1 MTKMPILL
9 SGHSMTP
16 AGVLRPQSMSLNM
29 RTDGLSSASIV
40 LDEGNPD
47 VSIGAWVQIWA
58 PNGEMCVMYVKN
70 RKKDYITGLIT
81 LSLEHTFGLLQAM
94 VVFGEVTAATMS
106 GTQGA
111 TTCTVFQAITYLLN
125 QQTEALWTMDISDC
139 DFSDAQGWKFT
150 NSDIYGDLNSLTD
163 AIMDCQWEFDQ
174 SVFPW
179 KLKLKAW
186 PVSSTMEMRRNR
198 NLESLKVTQDRSGMY
213 TRVYP
218 TGKNNL
224 HIDAANSGVSYLD
237 RNTATY
243 GVVAQ
248 VITDSTI
255 ATAELL
261 KAWALKQLKKNAEPK
276 YTVSITGYDLSES
289 TGETMDHLVTG
300 RLCRIPLPEYSTTVT
315 ERLTELSWK
324 DCIKQPDAVTCT
336 LANELK
342 TITGVLN
349 EQARGGGGGGKKA
362 NTEHDCELQENEEWV
377 EEFENTDLWIN
388 QDSIWA
394 VCGAYEVT
402 TWVDEHGVT
411 HKKLK
416 MIDGTALTIERN
428 HTEYG
433 IYDEG
438 SLDAGII
445 IDKINTDGS
454 TSLTI
459 TADRINIDGVV
470 TALASKNIGCANL
483 DVQND
488 IDCSRNISADGY
500 IYAGSYVWA
509 DSVRVGQS
517 STGATW
523 QSVQISQVSAGT
535 AHYFMYG
542 SSSGDVDGVNYGRL
556 ITSLSNPTIYYL
568 GR

>member
-1 MTKMPILL
+1 
-9 SGHSMTP
+9 
-16 AGVLRPQSMSLNM
+16 
-29 RTDGLSSASIV
+29 
-40 LDEGNPD
+40 
-47 VSIGAWVQIWA
+47 
-58 PNGEMCVMYVKN
+58 
-70 RKKDYITGLIT
+70 
-81 LSLEHTFGLLQAM
+81 
-94 VVFGEVTAATMS
+94 
-106 GTQGA
+106 
-111 TTCTVFQAITYLLN
+111 
-125 QQTEALWTMDISDC
+125 
-139 DFSDAQGWKFT
+139 
-150 NSDIYGDLNSLTD
+150 
-163 AIMDCQWEFDQ
+163 
-174 SVFPW
+174 
-179 KLKLKAW
+179 
-186 PVSSTMEMRRNR
+186 
-198 NLESLKVTQDRSGMY
+198 
-213 TRVYP
+213 
-218 TGKNNL
+218 
-224 HIDAANSGVSYLD
+224 
-237 RNTATY
+237 
-243 GVVAQ
+243 
-248 VITDSTI
+248 
-255 ATAELL
+255 
-261 KAWALKQLKKNAEPK
+261 
-276 YTVSITGYDLSES
+276 
-289 TGETMDHLVTG
+289 
-300 RLCRIPLPEYSTTVT
+300 
-315 ERLTELSWK
+315 
-324 DCIKQPDAVTCT
+324 
-336 LANELK
+336 
-342 TITGVLN
+342 
-349 EQARGGGGGGKKA
+349 
-362 NTEHDCELQENEEWV
+362 
-377 EEFENTDLWIN
+377 
-388 QDSIWA
+388 
-394 VCGAYEVT
+394 
-402 TWVDEHGVT
+402 
-411 HKKLK
+411 